1 MVFAGLVGGSGGVAN
16 LKTVP
21 IYQGVTDVFL
31 RSSYATDSD
40 EALAS
45 FVVADNCRKVLINKL
60 KNLGTILKLS
70 VLKKTL
76 LLSGVIKSID
86 TALY

>member
-45 FVVADNCRKVLINKL
+45 FVVADNCSIAATLVFSLYELRFTNNPFYAAMV
-60 KNLGTILKLS
+60 TLS
-70 VLKKTL
+70 V
-76 LLSGVIKSID
+76 IFRN
-86 TALY
+86 

>member
-1 MVFAGLVGGSGGVAN
+1 MINLWYLLGWLVDLGGVAN

-21 IYQGVTDVFL
+21 IYTGICCLFL

-45 FVVADNCRKVLINKL
+45 FVVADNGSIAATLVLI
-60 KNLGTILKLS
+60 
-70 VLKKTL
+70 
-76 LLSGVIKSID
+76 SI
-86 TALY
+86 